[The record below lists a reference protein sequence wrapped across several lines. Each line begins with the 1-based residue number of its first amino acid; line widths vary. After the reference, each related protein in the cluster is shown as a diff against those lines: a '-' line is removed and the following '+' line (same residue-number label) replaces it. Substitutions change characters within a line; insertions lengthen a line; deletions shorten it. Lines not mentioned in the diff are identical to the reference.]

1 MNRLNKLLSAR
12 FIVVLLTT
20 FAFCYLAIIKSV
32 TTEFTTIYIVIINYY
47 FYKDRSASVKTT
59 KDKER

>member
-20 FAFCYLAIIKSV
+20 FAFCYLAIINNL

-47 FYKDRSASVKTT
+47 FYKDRSVKTT
-59 KDKER
+59 KDK

>member
-20 FAFCYLAIIKSV
+20 FAFCYLAITKNL

-47 FYKDRSASVKTT
+47 FYKDRSASAKTT
-59 KDKER
+59 NNK